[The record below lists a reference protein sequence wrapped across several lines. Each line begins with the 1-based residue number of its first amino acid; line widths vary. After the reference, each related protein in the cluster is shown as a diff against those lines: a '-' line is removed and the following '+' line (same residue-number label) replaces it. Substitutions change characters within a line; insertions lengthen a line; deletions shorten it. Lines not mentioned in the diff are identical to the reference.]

1 MPNIKSNI
9 IVYAG
14 LSALALLGLTLEY
27 VSYHYYGVILTFIGS
42 LMIIRNINK
51 STAHYQMERDIEH
64 SLEQNNSISHSQ
76 FNQFS
81 DELIRSLNESE
92 TGLEQVLLTQADAIV
107 TLHNAFSNMTQLS
120 EEQNKCIHLL
130 LDNENKSGSTYSDK
144 MRIFAGQTATTL
156 ERFILSTVE
165 TSAATMELLE
175 KVNYIFGAM
184 PHVMKALNDID
195 SIASQTN
202 LLALNA
208 AIEAARAGEQGRGFA
223 VVADEVRNLSNRSA
237 EFSEVIQAHLKDV
250 SHRINELAQDIG
262 LLASQDVSYVLDAKK
277 EIQTAL
283 NDIVKKSES
292 DTKVTVDLEDIG
304 RGIHESIHTAIRGL
318 QFDDINS
325 QNISFVNNT
334 LLFVRESIKKV
345 GQDDFLKLV
354 KDLENYRHQIQQRRE
369 EKINPVSAT
378 SMNAGDVEL
387 F

>member
-292 DTKVTVDLEDIG
+292 DTKVTVDLEEIG